1 LPEQKLQ
8 EARVSALRAEQD
20 HRSAKAALESSKA
33 ELEHY
38 TVVAL
43 VDGVVAW
50 LDVHLGMVS
59 RPGTTVWG
67 EILDL
72 SEIDV
77 RCDVTSEQAD
87 RVVLGQEAQVQAN
100 GRKEVYGVGKVV
112 VVGIAADKATGL
124 VPVLVRLANLKGRL
138 RCEVPVQVHFKETPT
153 VISEK

>member
-1 LPEQKLQ
+1 
-8 EARVSALRAEQD
+8 
-20 HRSAKAALESSKA
+20 
-33 ELEHY
+33 
-38 TVVAL
+38 
-43 VDGVVAW
+43 
-50 LDVHLGMVS
+50 MVS

-87 RVVLGQEAQVQAN
+87 RVVPGQEAEVQAN

-124 VPVLVRLANLKGRL
+124 VPIIVRLANLKGRL
-138 RCEVPVQVHFKETPT
+138 RCEVPVRVHFKETLT
-153 VISEK
+153 VSREK